1 MGNSLSY
8 DEYLKQRSALELHPA
23 FQDEPGRRVFGIIDG
38 DGQQDGPTHV
48 AKLSVVR

>member
-1 MGNSLSY
+1 MSERLSY
-8 DEYLKQRSALELHPA
+8 DEYLRQRSLLEMHPA